1 MDFDAWEADFAAGT
15 ATHACG
21 FVLKIEGNPRNPS
34 SVDPGKFPPDLSFAD
49 QARLLRCGM
58 EFLAKAASD
67 NGATHYSSKS
77 GYARADDPRM
87 AAIKE
92 RDEEAKRYAERSDK
106 PKRSVLSLKK
116 SS

>member
-1 MDFDAWEADFAAGT
+1 MDFDAWEADLAAGT
-15 ATHACG
+15 ATHASG
-21 FVLKIEGNPRNPS
+21 FVLKVEGNPRNPS
-34 SVDPGKFPPDLSFAD
+34 SVDPGKFPADLNFVD

-77 GYARADDPRM
+77 GFAKVDDPRM
-87 AAIKE
+87 AAIRARE
-92 RDEEAKRYAERSDK
+92 EEAKRFAERSDK

-116 SS
+116 GS